1 MPKPASE
8 PDNHNAQD
16 DLKQLKTS
24 FSEIGR
30 QLKRSG
36 KIIARQVRAEVEK
49 AKENLSEEQD
59 EELDEELKRNATR
72 ALKMRMISFS
82 LIPGAMG
89 ELRQRSSCESLTNKT
104 SNKVLPGSEQEKLN
118 DEIETLEKKKSSA
131 KPKPLQRKE
140 LKPAQSTPIKS
151 VNQIQKKPSRTKNM
165 PRLS

>member
-49 AKENLSEEQD
+49 AK
-59 EELDEELKRNATR
+59 R
-72 ALKMRMISFS
+72 
-82 LIPGAMG
+82 
-89 ELRQRSSCESLTNKT
+89 
-104 SNKVLPGSEQEKLN
+104 
-118 DEIETLEKKKSSA
+118 
-131 KPKPLQRKE
+131 KP
-140 LKPAQSTPIKS
+140 
-151 VNQIQKKPSRTKNM
+151 V
-165 PRLS
+165 